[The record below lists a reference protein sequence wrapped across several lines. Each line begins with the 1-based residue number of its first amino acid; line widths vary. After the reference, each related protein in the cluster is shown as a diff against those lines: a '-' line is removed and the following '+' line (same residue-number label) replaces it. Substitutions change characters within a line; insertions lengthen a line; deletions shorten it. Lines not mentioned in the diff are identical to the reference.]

1 MRARGVAGAACLAC
15 ALCALP
21 RSSAADAATD
31 ARFFDARGRAAFAR
45 RAWQS
50 ALEDFL
56 LVQDVAPSARNLYNV
71 ALCADAASRPDLAF
85 GFFEEYLAG
94 DDPDEGRRAHAR
106 ERVDALRRGL
116 ALVEVTSDP
125 PGATIS
131 VDRAELGSM
140 GLTPRVLALDPGAHV
155 VLLEREG
162 HRPTRLEVEA
172 RVGEL
177 RAFAATLE
185 ALTGTLQLEAV
196 PEFAALV
203 VLGPG
208 GEVARGRGR
217 LARTLPVGPYRVRL
231 EVDGAAVDETSLR
244 VREGATESVR
254 LVAPARA
261 APTGRVLVSTGGV
274 RATVEIDGTA
284 RGSSPLAVPRVPA
297 GRHRVRITALG
308 YRPWQGEVVVERD
321 RTRHVD
327 VSLVR
332 R

>member
-1 MRARGVAGAACLAC
+1 MLLLVVCGVCAA
-15 ALCALP
+15 P
-21 RSSAADAATD
+21 RPSAADAATD

-45 RAWQS
+45 RAWLA

-56 LVQDVAPSARNLYNV
+56 LVQGVAPSARNLYNV
-71 ALCADAASRPDLAF
+71 ALCADAAGRPDLAF

-94 DDPDEGRRAHAR
+94 DDSDDGRRAHAR

-116 ALVEVTSDP
+116 ALVEVRSDP

-162 HRPTRLEVEA
+162 HHPARLEVDA
-172 RVGEL
+172 RVGERRTL
-177 RAFAATLE
+177 SAGLE
-185 ALTGTLQLEAV
+185 ALTGTLRIEAV
-196 PEFAALV
+196 PESSAVV

-217 LARTLPVGPYRVRL
+217 LERSLRVGPYRVRL
-231 EVDGAAVDETSLR
+231 EVDGATVEETSLR

-254 LVAPARA
+254 LVAPVHPVA
-261 APTGRVLVSTGGV
+261 TGRVLVSSGGV
-274 RATVEIDGTA
+274 RATVEIDGRA
-284 RGSSPLAVPRVPA
+284 RGSSPLAVPRVAA
-297 GRHRVRITALG
+297 GRHRVRITAHG
-308 YRPWQGEVVVERD
+308 YRVWQGEVSVEPN